1 MYSNILLPVS
11 FEEDRNVQAALSV
24 ASALRSPGGKITCM
38 HVVEQLPHY
47 ATEFVP
53 AGHLQAAREDL
64 NVGLAKIIEGVED
77 AHTVVVE
84 GSAANAIL
92 NFAEDHG
99 KDLIIVASH
108 RPGMADY
115 LLGSTAA
122 RVVRNAKCA
131 VHVIR

>member
-1 MYSNILLPVS
+1 MYTNILVPVS
-11 FEEDRNVQAALSV
+11 FEEDRNVKAALEV
-24 ASALRSPGGKITCM
+24 AQALGSAGRKITCV
-38 HVVEQLPHY
+38 HVVEQLPVY

-53 AGHLQAAREDL
+53 AAHMETARSELNASLQSLVADID
-64 NVGLAKIIEGVED
+64 N
-77 AHTVVVE
+77 AHAVVID

-92 NFAEDHG
+92 QFAETHG
-99 KDLIIVASH
+99 ADLIIMASH

-122 RVVRNAKCA
+122 RVVRHATCA

>member
-11 FEEDRNVQAALSV
+11 FDEDRNVAAALDV
-24 ASALRSPGGKITCM
+24 AQKLRAPGGKITCI

-53 AGHLQAAREDL
+53 ASHLESARADL
-64 NVGLAKIIEGVED
+64 TASLEKVIEGVEG
-77 AHTVVVE
+77 AHVVVME
-84 GSAANAIL
+84 GSAANTIL
-92 NFAEDHG
+92 SFADKNG

-108 RPGMADY
+108 RPGMSDY

-122 RVVRNAKCA
+122 RVVRHAKCA

>member
-11 FEEDRNVQAALSV
+11 FEEDRNVQASLEV
-24 ASALRSPGGKITCM
+24 AQALRAPGGKITCI

-53 AGHLQAAREDL
+53 IAHLEAARSDL
-64 NVGLAKIIEGVED
+64 NAGLQKIIEGVED
-77 AHTVVVE
+77 AHAVVVE
-84 GSAANAIL
+84 GSAAHSIL

-122 RVVRNAKCA
+122 KVVRHAKCA